1 MNKYEIMIVT
11 KIISDE
17 ELNAIIEK
25 SKSIINA
32 EGKVDKVDIWGEK
45 ALAYEILGSTRG
57 IYALITY
64 SSTSNATKE
73 LDRYL
78 KINETILRHMIVR
91 KEC

>member
-1 MNKYEIMIVT
+1 MNNYEIMIVT

-45 ALAYEILGSTRG
+45 ALAYEISGSTRG
-57 IYALITY
+57 IYTLITY